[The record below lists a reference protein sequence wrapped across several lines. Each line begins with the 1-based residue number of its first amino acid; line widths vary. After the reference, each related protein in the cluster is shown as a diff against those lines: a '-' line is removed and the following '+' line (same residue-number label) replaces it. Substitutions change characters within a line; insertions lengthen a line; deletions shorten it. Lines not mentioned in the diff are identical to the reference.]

1 MIESGLKPEEI
12 AREIVEDHVSG
23 AAQLAIKA
31 ANAFLKLASEKT
43 DLKTARKLA
52 KILAESRPSMP
63 SIANMAYIT
72 LKLIEE
78 RVSEGEDLR
87 DAIELAV
94 RSAVKTYQDNLKKTI
109 QNAVKILRRY
119 DSIIT
124 HSYSSTTAAAIELCD
139 KLRVFVTESRP
150 GYEGRRLAERLAQK
164 GLDVTL
170 IVDSAASYVI
180 DRGLVDAF
188 VAGCDAILDDCSIV
202 NKIGTKMIAL
212 TAREAGIPFIVV
224 TDTWKAAVHGF
235 SFEEHSPSEVY
246 DKLAGTLTALNPYFE
261 IVPARLVTF
270 YVTEDGRLDREKLS
284 ERLKELWKEIT
295 AGERNVQKT
304 TQHREHVSKFR

>member
-12 AREIVEDHVSG
+12 AKEIVEDHVSG

-43 DLKTARKLA
+43 DLKTVRKLA

-164 GLDVTL
+164 GLKVTL

-202 NKIGTKMIAL
+202 NKIGTKMMAL
-212 TAREAGIPFIVV
+212 AAREAGIPFIVV
-224 TDTWKAAVHGF
+224 TDTWKIAVHGF

-246 DKLAGTLTALNPYFE
+246 EKISGKLTALNPYFE
-261 IVPARLVTF
+261 IIPAKLITF
-270 YVTEDGRLDREKLS
+270 YITEDGKLTREMLSEKL
-284 ERLKELWKEIT
+284 KEFWKEMASQDKVALKDIHNRKS
-295 AGERNVQKT
+295 A
-304 TQHREHVSKFR
+304 SSFR